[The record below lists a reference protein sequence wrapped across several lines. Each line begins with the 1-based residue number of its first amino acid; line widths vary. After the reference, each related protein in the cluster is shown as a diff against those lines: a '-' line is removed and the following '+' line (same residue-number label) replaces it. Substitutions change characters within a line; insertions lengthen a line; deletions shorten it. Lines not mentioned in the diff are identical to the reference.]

1 MPRREVGSR
10 RIRARDHS
18 ACWFFFFGKE
28 KYVNKREPVY
38 VGFCVRVCVCVR
50 IKMIPQSVEAPGGF
64 AQATRTALA
73 CRTKLFFLRI
83 VMLVFFFGV
92 M

>member
-1 MPRREVGSR
+1 MLV
-10 RIRARDHS
+10 
-18 ACWFFFFGKE
+18 F
-28 KYVNKREPVY
+28 VY
-38 VGFCVRVCVCVR
+38 VCVCVR

-64 AQATRTALA
+64 AQAARTALA
-73 CRTKLFFLRI
+73 CRTKLFFFVRI